1 MGRLTA
7 IQSRLPHNICV
18 TSVSSSENGTAANMG
33 TSRLCHLNN
42 RDASVLERFQ
52 MGLAQFARVRARSGK
67 RAQY

>member
-7 IQSRLPHNICV
+7 IQSRLPHKHLRYFR
-18 TSVSSSENGTAANMG
+18 SSSENGTIANMG
-33 TSRLCHLNN
+33 TCLCHLNN
-42 RDASVLERFQ
+42 RDVSVLERFQ